1 MKWDY
6 AQWERVKCGITLLE
20 RERVKWDYAQWERV
34 KWDYADWER
43 VKWGVKF
50 SFFVR
55 VLSSTT
61 LT

>member
-1 MKWDY
+1 MKWDH
-6 AQWERVKCGITLLE
+6 AE
-20 RERVKWDYAQWERV
+20 RERVKWDHAQWERV
-34 KWDYADWER
+34 KWEYAERER
-43 VKWGVKF
+43 VKRGAKF